1 MIKKIANYE
10 DFEGNQVTEELWFNL
25 TQTELIAMS
34 MEMPEDITN
43 SIGDV
48 ENMDQAAASAKI
60 VEKLGGKGVFE
71 FIKDLLIKSYG
82 IRTPDGKGFKKNKEI
97 TENFA
102 CSLAFDAIFMEL
114 ISDDQAAANFV
125 NGVIPTSVMNKMAER
140 MGGNFALPVK

>member
-1 MIKKIANYE
+1 MIKKIAKYE

-25 TQTELIAMS
+25 TQTELVTMS
-34 MEMPEDITN
+34 MDMPNDITDT
-43 SIGDV
+43 IGDV
-48 ENMDQAAASAKI
+48 DNIDQEAASAKI

-82 IRTPDGKGFKKNKEI
+82 IRTPDGKGFKKSKEI
-97 TENFA
+97 ADNFA

-125 NGVIPTSVMNKMAER
+125 NGVIPTSVMNKMTER
-140 MGGNFALPVK
+140 MGANFALPAK

>member
-25 TQTELIAMS
+25 TQTELISMS
-34 MEMPEDITN
+34 MDMPEDISE
-43 SIGDV
+43 SIGNV
-48 ENMDQAAASAKI
+48 ENMDQEAASAKI
-60 VEKLGGKGVFE
+60 VEKLGSKGVFE

-82 IRTPDGKGFKKNKEI
+82 VRTPDGKGFKKNKEI

-114 ISDDQAAANFV
+114 ISDDQAAAKFV
-125 NGVIPTSVMNKMAER
+125 NGVIPTSVMNKMTER
-140 MGGNFALPVK
+140 MGSNFALPVK

>member
-10 DFEGNQVTEELWFNL
+10 DFEGNQITDELWFNL
-25 TQTELIAMS
+25 TQTELISMS
-34 MEMPEDITN
+34 MDMPEDISD
-43 SIGDV
+43 SIGNG
-48 ENMDQAAASAKI
+48 ENVDQAAASAKI
-60 VEKLGGKGVFE
+60 IEKLGNKGVFE

-82 IRTPDGKGFKKNKEI
+82 IRTPDGKGFKKNAEI

-140 MGGNFALPVK
+140 MGGNFVLPVK